1 MQTPAGRGAGAAM
14 GVIAVVIVAICMGL
28 SQLAV
33 DRSQRARGL
42 DI

>member
-1 MQTPAGRGAGAAM
+1 
-14 GVIAVVIVAICMGL
+14 VVIVAICMGL
-28 SQLAV
+28 SQFAV

>member
-1 MQTPAGRGAGAAM
+1 
-14 GVIAVVIVAICMGL
+14 VIIVAICMGL
-28 SQLAV
+28 AQLVA